1 MKLWRK
7 NMENVNDIRVAVIP
21 AAGKGT
27 RLYPITKTQPK
38 EMLPIYDKPIIQLV
52 VEEAINSGIKEII
65 IITNKNK
72 PSMEAH
78 FDHIK
83 TDNKILNELNDKLKG
98 VNITFKHQSEQKG
111 LGDAILCAKNLIKSE
126 KFAVLLGDDF
136 YIDNAVPALK
146 QLINEVNNSDMVIS
160 SEVRSEKDMTSKG
173 MIIESEGN
181 IINLIEKPKIEQ
193 VCSKFAIS
201 GRYILSSK
209 IFEKLEKLESSERG
223 EIELTDALN
232 QLLKDGKKIKHKLIS
247 GKRLDVGTPD
257 EYLRANIAYAKSKGF
272 YNEK

>member
-1 MKLWRK
+1 
-7 NMENVNDIRVAVIP
+7 MENVNDIRVAIIP

-65 IITNKNK
+65 IITSKNK

-78 FDHIK
+78 FDHIQ
-83 TDNKILNELNDKLKG
+83 TDNKILKELNNKLKG
-98 VNITFKHQSEQKG
+98 VDITFKRQYEQKG

-136 YIDNAVPALK
+136 YIDNDVPALK
-146 QLINEVNNSDMVIS
+146 QLIDEVGDSNMIIS
-160 SEVRSEKDMTSKG
+160 SEIRSEKDITSKG

-181 IINLIEKPKIEQ
+181 IVNLIEKPKPDE
-193 VCSKFAIS
+193 VCSNFAIS

-209 IFEKLEKLESSERG
+209 IFEKLEKLEVSERG

-232 QLLKDGKKIKHKLIS
+232 QLLEDGEKIKHKVIL
-247 GKRLDVGTPD
+247 GKRLDVGTPE
-257 EYLRANIAYAKSKGF
+257 EYLRANIEYAKSKGV